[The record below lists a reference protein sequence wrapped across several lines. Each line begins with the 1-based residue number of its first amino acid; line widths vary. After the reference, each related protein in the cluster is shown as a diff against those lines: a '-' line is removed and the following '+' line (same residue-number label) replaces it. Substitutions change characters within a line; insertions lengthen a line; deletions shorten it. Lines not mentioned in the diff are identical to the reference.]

1 MPIDH
6 FHAIIPAGG
15 SGTRLWPLSR
25 SSHPKFLLDLDGSGR
40 TLVQHTWDR
49 LAPLTGDNHVHVVSG
64 PAHAQK
70 IREQL
75 PALQHSVVEPSPRDS
90 MPAIA
95 LAAAIIERLDPDA
108 VVGSFA
114 ADHMINDVEGF
125 TDAVRTAVATAE
137 AGLIV
142 TIGITP
148 THPSTAFGYV
158 EGAGRLDTGALA
170 VRRFV
175 EKPTAHVAQIY
186 LDSQDFFWNAGMF
199 VTRADVL
206 LGHLERLHPTM
217 AAGVRTI
224 AAAWDGP
231 DREAVLAATW
241 PTLTKIAIDHAIA
254 EPVSLEG
261 GMAVVPATF
270 DWSDVGDF
278 AALAELVGTD
288 REDVLWVDAGGLVVG
303 TPATQL
309 VVVGIEDA
317 VVVHT
322 PDAIL
327 VTTTAHSQSVKKV
340 PDALRERG
348 RPDLT

>member
-1 MPIDH
+1 
-6 FHAIIPAGG
+6 
-15 SGTRLWPLSR
+15 
-25 SSHPKFLLDLDGSGR
+25 
-40 TLVQHTWDR
+40 
-49 LAPLTGDNHVHVVSG
+49 
-64 PAHAQK
+64 
-70 IREQL
+70 
-75 PALQHSVVEPSPRDS
+75 
-90 MPAIA
+90 
-95 LAAAIIERLDPDA
+95 
-108 VVGSFA
+108 
-114 ADHMINDVEGF
+114 
-125 TDAVRTAVATAE
+125 
-137 AGLIV
+137 
-142 TIGITP
+142 
-148 THPSTAFGYV
+148 
-158 EGAGRLDTGALA
+158 
-170 VRRFV
+170 
-175 EKPTAHVAQIY
+175 
-186 LDSQDFFWNAGMF
+186 
-199 VTRADVL
+199 
-206 LGHLERLHPTM
+206 M

-348 RPDLT
+348 R